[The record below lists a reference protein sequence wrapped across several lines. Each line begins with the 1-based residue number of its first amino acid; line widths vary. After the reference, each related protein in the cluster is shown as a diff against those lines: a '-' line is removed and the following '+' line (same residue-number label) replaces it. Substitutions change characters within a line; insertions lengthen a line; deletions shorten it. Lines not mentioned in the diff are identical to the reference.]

1 MLCVWYVGFNSR
13 VYFYIFVF
21 VFCMKYIYSV
31 DGLFLKCAKIT
42 VYPSAF
48 LIIRSFVNKYF
59 PHRVYLHNDCSLMI
73 VEMI

>member
-1 MLCVWYVGFNSR
+1 MLCVWYVGFISR
-13 VYFYIFVF
+13 VYFLYFYLFFLYEV
-21 VFCMKYIYSV
+21 YSV

-73 VEMI
+73 GEMI